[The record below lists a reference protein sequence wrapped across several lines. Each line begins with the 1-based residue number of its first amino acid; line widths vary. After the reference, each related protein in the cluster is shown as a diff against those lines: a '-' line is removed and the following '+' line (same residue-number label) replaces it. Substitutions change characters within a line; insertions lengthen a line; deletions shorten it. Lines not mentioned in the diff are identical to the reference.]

1 MKFKSNKVK
10 KYNIHFANVFEMY
23 IEETLFLFYFIIPG
37 KMKELDRILNQRI
50 ENYVDKVQEFVDT
63 EAAKAVSIFSSK
75 TDFNERWLED
85 LSFKYELSD
94 DITLDKLQKQKED
107 HIKKL
112 GELEKRV
119 DYYEKL
125 FNEINEFIL
134 ELEVKK
140 KIHKNRQSRMINE
153 TSTT

>member
-1 MKFKSNKVK
+1 
-10 KYNIHFANVFEMY
+10 
-23 IEETLFLFYFIIPG
+23 
-37 KMKELDRILNQRI
+37 MKEQDRILNQRI